1 MTDLA
6 ILSSLVIC
14 SKGMF
19 TENSLRLKKME
30 VDTKKVA
37 AVWEPFGPNGKK
49 DRSAFNITESPTRTS
64 LVKLRSICP
73 SVMDSSI
80 SLAKHKLVSV

>member
-1 MTDLA
+1 MTNLA

-14 SKGMF
+14 SKDMF
-19 TENSLRLKKME
+19 IENSLRLKKME

-37 AVWEPFGPNGKK
+37 AVWGPFGLNGKK
-49 DRSAFNITESPTRTS
+49 DRSVFNTTESLTRTS
-64 LVKLRSICP
+64 LVKLRSICL